1 MQTLFAKIVNF
12 RLTPTEL
19 VLEFGSFFP
28 DRPNVAPPADFKP
41 DIRVVL
47 NAGAL
52 PGLVQALTNA
62 ATQQRQGQAA
72 AKPTPGF
79 TQ

>member
-1 MQTLFAKIVNF
+1 MQTLFANIINF
-12 RLTPTEL
+12 RVTPTEL

-41 DIRVVL
+41 DVRVVL
-47 NAGAL
+47 NAASI
-52 PGLVQALTNA
+52 PGLIQALTNA
-62 ATQQRQGQAA
+62 AQQSQPQGAT
-72 AKPTPGF
+72 KPTPGF